1 MIRLARQAC
10 LGPFLGLL
18 PLFAQPAF
26 DGAKALQH
34 VAALAGPGKRPA
46 ASERSA
52 QAAAYLKSQF
62 EACGLTV
69 SEHRFPMLAFDEKAT
84 RLEALGSPMDLPASA
99 LLYSP
104 SGHLA
109 AEVVA
114 VPEPGL
120 AADFSRMDLK
130 GKIALVKR
138 GGIWLREKALAAA
151 QAGASAV
158 LIYNL
163 EPGPFLGT
171 LRSSVPIPALA
182 LSGQT
187 GAELLARLAKGPLTL
202 RLDSDTVIEPRMG
215 TNLIATRP
223 GTSPQTLLFGAHYDS
238 VTNSSGANDNA
249 SGTAVLLELARVLA
263 KDPRPETLW
272 FIAFDGEEEGLLGSS
287 AYVADLPRAQRKA
300 ILAMINLD
308 ELGAGDGP
316 YAFDGD
322 ARLVRKATQAAQ
334 RLGRQAIKE
343 DSGNG
348 SDHAPFRDADV
359 PVLFIY
365 RADGLFHTP
374 QDTPDRVKP
383 EWLEAAG
390 RIALEVVAP

>member
-1 MIRLARQAC
+1 MNRLAHRAGLGFILC
-10 LGPFLGLL
+10 LAPLL
-18 PLFAQPAF
+18 AQTF
-26 DGAKALQH
+26 DGTEAMKH
-34 VAALAGPGKRPA
+34 VVALAGPGKRPA
-46 ASERSA
+46 ASERA
-52 QAAAYLKSQF
+52 VQAAGYIKERF

-69 SEHRFPMLAFDEKAT
+69 TEHRFPMLAFDEKTT
-84 RLEALGSPMDLPASA
+84 RLEVAGSPAGVPTSA

-120 AADFSRMDLK
+120 AADFGRVDLK
-130 GKIALVKR
+130 GRIALVKR
-138 GGIWLREKALAAA
+138 GGVWLREKVLAAA
-151 QAGASAV
+151 RAGASAV

-171 LRSSVPIPALA
+171 LRGSVPIPALA

-187 GAELLARLAKGPLTL
+187 GAELMERLAKGPVTL
-202 RLDSDTVIEPRMG
+202 RLDSDTVIEQRTG

-223 GTSPQTLLFGAHYDS
+223 GTSPKTFVFGAHYDS
-238 VTNSSGANDNA
+238 VTNSPGANDNA
-249 SGTAVLLELARVLA
+249 SGTAVLLELARVMA
-263 KDPRPETLW
+263 KDPRPETLQ
-272 FIAFDGEEEGLLGSS
+272 FIAFDGEEEGLLGSA
-287 AYVADLPRAQRKA
+287 AYVDELPRTQRKA
-300 ILAMINLD
+300 IQAMINFD
-308 ELGAGDGP
+308 ELGAGDNP

-322 ARLVRKATQAAQ
+322 AKLVRKTTQAAQ
-334 RLGRQAIKE
+334 RLGKQAQRE

-348 SDHAPFRDADV
+348 SDHAPFRDAGV

-365 RADGLFHTP
+365 RADSLFHTP